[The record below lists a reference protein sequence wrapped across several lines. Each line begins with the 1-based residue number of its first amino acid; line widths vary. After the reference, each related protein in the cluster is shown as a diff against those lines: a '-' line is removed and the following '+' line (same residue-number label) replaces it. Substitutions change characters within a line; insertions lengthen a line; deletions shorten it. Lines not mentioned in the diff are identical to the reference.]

1 MSNYRIEGR
10 RSESS
15 CFVPWA
21 FLLHWSGYSV
31 RGIREKKQE
40 KAKKRYSLLF
50 SSLPTCSCVLVDDKA
65 DDRSAFLFI
74 KPGRQF
80 RE

>member
-1 MSNYRIEGR
+1 
-10 RSESS
+10 
-15 CFVPWA
+15 
-21 FLLHWSGYSV
+21 V